1 MIIIYVVIYIVIII
15 FLLDMDGEHMKRL
28 LEGIIENNKRY
39 TKEGKVASYIPEL
52 SKANKDSLGIW
63 VSTLQGEE
71 YFAGD
76 FEQRFTIQSISK
88 VVTLMLAILDN
99 GKDYVFSKVGM
110 EATADA
116 FNSIATLE
124 TKNPQKPL
132 NPMINSG
139 AIATVS
145 LVSGKD
151 RDDTFDRI
159 LRFTRKITG
168 NSEINI
174 NQAVYNSER
183 ITGDRNRALAYFMKS
198 TGVIENDVEDVLD
211 VYFRQCSIE
220 GTCRDIARIGAVL
233 ANNGVIPWSGERIVP
248 TYVARIVKTIMVTC
262 GMYDASGDAAV
273 KIGLPCKSGVGG
285 GILAAAPGR
294 MGIGVFGPA
303 LDSKGNS
310 SGGMKLLEE
319 LSKELDLSIF

>member
-1 MIIIYVVIYIVIII
+1 
-15 FLLDMDGEHMKRL
+15 MKRL
-28 LEGIIENNKRY
+28 LEGLVENNRVY
-39 TKEGKVASYIPEL
+39 TAGGKVASYIPEL
-52 SKANKDSLGIW
+52 GKANKDSLGIW
-63 VSTLQGEE
+63 ITTLQGEE

-76 FEQRFTIQSISK
+76 FEERFTIQSISK
-88 VVTLMLAILDN
+88 VITLMLAILDN
-99 GKDYVFSKVGM
+99 GKEYVFKKVGM

-116 FNSIATLE
+116 FNSIINLE
-124 TKNPQKPL
+124 TKNPQRPL

-145 LVSGKD
+145 LIAGD
-151 RDDTFDRI
+151 GRDNTFERI
-159 LRFTRKITG
+159 LKFTRKITG
-168 NSEINI
+168 NPDINI
-174 NQAVYNSER
+174 NEDVYHSES

-211 VYFRQCSIE
+211 VYFKQCSIE
-220 GTCRDIARIGAVL
+220 GTCKDIARVGAVL
-233 ANNGVIPWSGERIVP
+233 ANNGVLPWSGERIIPV
-248 TYVARIVKTIMVTC
+248 YVARIVKTIMLTC

-273 KIGLPCKSGVGG
+273 KIGIPCKSGVGG

-303 LDSKGNS
+303 LDQKGNS
-310 SGGMKLLEE
+310 SGGMRLLEE